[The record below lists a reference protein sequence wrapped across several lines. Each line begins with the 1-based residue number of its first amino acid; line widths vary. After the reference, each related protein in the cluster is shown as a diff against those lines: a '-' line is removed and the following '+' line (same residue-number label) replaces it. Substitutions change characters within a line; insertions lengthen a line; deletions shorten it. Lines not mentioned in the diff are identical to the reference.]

1 MVYDVTDPI
10 GGPHVPLTRP
20 HAVLEPFQPPDRI
33 LFGSPVA
40 SVAFVQNDWPLT
52 QTYSQ
57 TATVNSLATA
67 LTGLLCNPNPNV
79 DTSTPTSVADGL
91 AAEQGPFSDNGAYY
105 RNAISFQEVALGP
118 NRLRGVFGFAT
129 LTNGSVIA
137 IDVDDWDA
145 PCRRP
150 DPVAPPGGS
159 TCALVEGYETQQTCP
174 ATYIQANSGTQAEQI
189 ADRIV
194 DGPFSAVAPP
204 EPFPSSSSDTNPY
217 HTPVAF
223 QTAYTDTPTSLEWFF
238 PVSAPHRARSGFTL
252 NNTAVNGNHAPY
264 LLGVPQLF
272 ALGAPLATQGPQALG
287 NPSLVPTD
295 SPFVDPSVT
304 TNPAEPNPLG
314 RTLVFSPAVRRRR
327 RAPL

>member
-105 RNAISFQEVALGP
+105 RNAILVSGGRARPEPPPRSLRVRDADERERDCHRRGRLGRP
-118 NRLRGVFGFAT
+118 LSPSQSSSSAGREHMR
-129 LTNGSVIA
+129 S
-137 IDVDDWDA
+137 
-145 PCRRP
+145 RRRVR
-150 DPVAPPGGS
+150 DLQGPVHHV
-159 TCALVEGYETQQTCP
+159 CM
-174 ATYIQANSGTQAEQI
+174 QANWGRRQNESPTGSSM
-189 ADRIV
+189 V
-194 DGPFSAVAPP
+194 PSARLPP

-252 NNTAVNGNHAPY
+252 NNTAVNGNHAAV
-264 LLGVPQLF
+264 LLLS
-272 ALGAPLATQGPQALG
+272 AC
-287 NPSLVPTD
+287 PS
-295 SPFVDPSVT
+295 SSRS
-304 TNPAEPNPLG
+304 A
-314 RTLVFSPAVRRRR
+314 RR
-327 RAPL
+327 